1 MDLKFDDGII
11 TSYHSN
17 SQIARLLTENWV
29 KRNMYCPRCGR
40 LHIKQFENNRP
51 VADFFCPQCHSEFE
65 LKSKSGTL
73 GVKINDGAYATMI
86 ERITG
91 NHNPD
96 FFFMSYSKSGHSVE
110 SLVFI
115 PKHFFVPDIIEKRKP
130 LAENARRAGWVGCNI
145 IIDKIPEQGIV
156 PIISNSTVMDFT
168 EVVRK
173 VRLSDRLAIRDVHS
187 RGWLMD
193 VLNCVNRICTLQF
206 TLKDVYYFE
215 KELQLKHPENH
226 NVKPK
231 IRQQLQFLRDK
242 GFVQFLGNGQ
252 YLKMNGER

>member
-1 MDLKFDDGII
+1 MDLKFDTSVI
-11 TSYHSN
+11 TKYHSN

-40 LHIKQFENNRP
+40 LHIEQFENNCP

-73 GVKINDGAYATMI
+73 GVKINDGAYTTMI
-86 ERITG
+86 ERITS
-91 NHNPD
+91 NNNPD
-96 FFFMSYSKSGHSVE
+96 FFFMSYSKSEHSVE
-110 SLVFI
+110 DLIFI
-115 PKHFFVPDIIEKRKP
+115 PKHFLVPDIIEKRKP
-130 LAENARRAGWVGCNI
+130 LTENAQRAGWVGCNI
-145 IIDKIPEQGIV
+145 IIDKIPEQGKIPIV
-156 PIISNSTVMDFT
+156 SNRYVADFVQ
-168 EVVRK
+168 VVRK
-173 VRLSDRLAIRDVHS
+173 VSLSNRLEVRDVNS

-193 VLNCVNRICTLQF
+193 VLNCVNRICTQQF
-206 TLKDVYYFE
+206 TLQDMYCFE

-231 IRQQLQFLRDK
+231 IRQQVQFLRDK
-242 GFVQFLGNGQ
+242 GFVQFLGNGR